1 MPVPG
6 LLLPTLGLLMP
17 ALGLLLPVLATRAEA
32 GPGSH
37 CRAGEFAYLNARMA
51 IVRRQAGR
59 IEYIKTDNLLSL
71 CADRKSEPL
80 GSLVY
85 RFGPIGSPELSVA
98 ASRGQKFNV
107 FERSTTAHSGE
118 NILFF
123 PLGSYTYCV
132 AEASGQAS
140 GIGLTVFKSGFKTN
154 KKSGAKVVDL
164 FSGNNRGMDFESG
177 LIDLSFHAPHS
188 PILRHY
194 PASNGQQTPCD

>member
-1 MPVPG
+1 MPA
-6 LLLPTLGLLMP
+6 LGLLMP
-17 ALGLLLPVLATRAEA
+17 ALGLLLPALATRAEA

-51 IVRRQAGR
+51 IVRRQDGG
-59 IEYIKTDNLLSL
+59 IKYIKTDNLLSL

-85 RFGPIGSPELSVA
+85 RFGPIGSPGLSVA

-118 NILFF
+118 NVLFF
-123 PLGSYTYCV
+123 PLGPYTYCV

-140 GIGLTVFKSGFKTN
+140 GISLAVFKSGFKTD
-154 KKSGAKVVDL
+154 KKSDRKVVDL
-164 FSGNNRGMDFESG
+164 FSGNDRGTDFESG
-177 LIDLSFHAPHS
+177 LIDLSFYAPHS

-194 PASNGQQTPCD
+194 PVTNGHLTPCD